1 MCIYMGKPVRSRF
14 GKMGS
19 KIQIGDLVNFVPKS
33 RSHFAQISSIYRKN
47 GPESLKL
54 ISKVAFKKWNENF
67 RETFRPEKQD
77 YLFRCSVTPGNF
89 PPERPKKWVFDLL
102 SNQIFRKLFVN
113 GRQPRL
119 EKMMKRGVCCEL

>member
-1 MCIYMGKPVRSRF
+1 MCMYMGKPVRSRF

-19 KIQIGDLVNFVPKS
+19 KIQIGDLVNFVRKS
-33 RSHFAQISSIYRKN
+33 RSHFAQISSIYQKN

-67 RETFRPEKQD
+67 RETFVRKNRTTFSGVPLLPEI
-77 YLFRCSVTPGNF
+77 FRRND
-89 PPERPKKWVFDLL
+89 PKSRVHLL

-113 GRQPRL
+113 DRQPRSQ
-119 EKMMKRGVCCEL
+119 KMMKRGVCCDL